1 LILLCLSLAAL
12 AVAASASADTTQTF
26 KAIFKEDYLKSGIA
40 HPCSDN
46 VSLGCFG
53 GGEILGFGDATESF
67 TFTDSSDE
75 PPGRDDLRRHNDHAR
90 RRQRV
95 VRQQRGLRA
104 LFPRQLAGGPG
115 HLVSYGNPVL
125 STGTF
130 EIVEGSGTGIFEGA
144 TGSCTVS
151 FVFAGAALVVTYEG
165 TITLC

>member
-1 LILLCLSLAAL
+1 M
-12 AVAASASADTTQTF
+12 
-26 KAIFKEDYLKSGIA
+26 
-40 HPCSDN
+40 
-46 VSLGCFG
+46 
-53 GGEILGFGDATESF
+53 
-67 TFTDSSDE
+67 
-75 PPGRDDLRRHNDHAR
+75 RDDLRRHNDHAR

-95 VRQQRGLRA
+95 VRQQRGLRG

-144 TGSCTVS
+144 TGSGTVS